1 MSAKILDLDKFVPPS
16 RTLKL
21 AGKTIDV
28 SVIPAAVSLG
38 LVEKSGLLREME
50 KTQDPALI
58 DEVINICIKIMRPSF
73 PEVSKEWLLENC
85 SLDQFQMLIAFV
97 LEPLM
102 SAQDDQVKKKI
113 APSEESPAEE
123 PR

>member
-73 PEVSKEWLLENC
+73 PEVSKDWLLENC

-102 SAQDDQVKKKI
+102 SAQNEQVKKKI